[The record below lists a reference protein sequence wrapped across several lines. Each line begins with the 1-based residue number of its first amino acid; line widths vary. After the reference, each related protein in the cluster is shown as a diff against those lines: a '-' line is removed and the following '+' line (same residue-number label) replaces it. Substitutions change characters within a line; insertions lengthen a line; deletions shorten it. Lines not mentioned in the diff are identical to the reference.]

1 MISAVHGLNFVLP
14 LFYFVT
20 FLGYVFDFVNEKSPL
35 QNSKRIFLFLTVTIH
50 VFYLLARTIEFNH
63 PPITNKFEIFTVLA
77 FALAFSYFL
86 LELLTDIRGTGIFII
101 LFSLVFQLISTMFI
115 KDLVDVKEVLR
126 NRLLGLHVISALLGY
141 SGITISAVHG
151 TLFLMLYKSLKL
163 NKFGLIFNRLP
174 NLEILEKLSYYA
186 MVIGFL
192 LLTISIT
199 IGIVWLPQAF
209 PKFSYADPKLITTGL
224 VWIIYGVGLLFRIF
238 SDLYGRK
245 LIIFSIIGFII
256 AIISLLLGNI
266 FATSF
271 HTFY

>member
-1 MISAVHGLNFVLP
+1 MISAVHGLNIVLP
-14 LFYFVT
+14 IFYLITFV
-20 FLGYVFDFVNEKSPL
+20 GYVFDFVNEKSPL

-77 FALAFSYFL
+77 FALSFSYFL

-101 LFSLVFQLISTMFI
+101 LISLIFQLVSTAFI
-115 KDLVDVKEVLR
+115 KDLFDVKEILR

-151 TLFLMLYKSLKL
+151 TLFLMLYNALKS
-163 NKFGLIFNRLP
+163 NRFGLIFNRLP
-174 NLEILEKLSYYA
+174 NLEILEKLCFYA

-224 VWIIYGVGLLFRIF
+224 VWIIYGVGLLIRIF
-238 SDLYGRK
+238 SNLYGRK
-245 LIIFSIIGFII
+245 LVLFSIFGFVT
-256 AIISLLLGNI
+256 AMISLVLGNI
-266 FATSF
+266 LATSF